1 MPLNINTNS
10 AASLASYNL
19 SKNNESLQKSLA
31 RLSSGSRITQ
41 PADDA
46 GGLAVSM
53 KLKGSINRLQGVEKN
68 IGNAISFLQ
77 VQDGVLESAGKI
89 VDRMAELKALSQ
101 DVLKNSSDIANY
113 NAEFKNLQV
122 QLHQMG
128 DTKFNGVSLFATTK
142 VAGGNA
148 TFNTVGSGNTV
159 SIYTSE
165 NGGSGSV
172 VSINKA
178 TMLAALTIDSTSV
191 GVKKAFQDSTG
202 SATIKSFAASAVGS
216 AISLG
221 AVSVGVYSQ
230 ALQNIATLR
239 AENGGSV
246 SRLQFAQE
254 SASQQRTNLEAA
266 NGRIVDV
273 DIATESTLLA
283 KYNILVQASASMLSQ
298 ANSSPNVALMLLN

>member
-19 SKNNESLQKSLA
+19 SKNNASLQKSLA

-178 TMLAALTIDSTSV
+178 TMLAALTIDTSDV
-191 GVKKAFQDSTG
+191 SAKKAFQDVTG
-202 SATIKSFAASAVGS
+202 NVKSFAASTVSG

-221 AVSVGVYSQ
+221 SVSVGVYSQ

-254 SASQQRTNLEAA
+254 SAAQQRTNLEAA

-273 DIATESTLLA
+273 DIASESTLLA

>member
-19 SKNNESLQKSLA
+19 SKNNASLQKSLA

-113 NAEFKNLQV
+113 NAEFNNLQV

-128 DTKFNGVSLFATTK
+128 DTKFNGVSLFAITNSTGK
-142 VAGGNA
+142 A

-254 SASQQRTNLEAA
+254 SAGQQRTNLEAA

-273 DIATESTLLA
+273 DIASESTLLA

>member
-19 SKNNESLQKSLA
+19 SKNNASLQKSLA

-128 DTKFNGVSLFATTK
+128 DTKFNGVSLFAITNSSGK
-142 VAGGNA
+142 A

-165 NGGSGSV
+165 NGGSGSI

-191 GVKKAFQDSTG
+191 GDKKAFQDVTG
-202 SATIKSFAASAVGS
+202 NVKSFAASAVSG

-254 SASQQRTNLEAA
+254 SAAQQRTNLEAA

-273 DIATESTLLA
+273 DIASESTLLA

>member
-19 SKNNESLQKSLA
+19 SKNNASLQKSLA

-53 KLKGSINRLQGVEKN
+53 KLKGSISRLQGVEKN

-128 DTKFNGVSLFATTK
+128 DTKFNGVSLFAITNST
-142 VAGGNA
+142 GNA

-191 GVKKAFQDSTG
+191 GDKKAFQDVTG
-202 SATIKSFAASAVGS
+202 NVKSFAASAVGS

-254 SASQQRTNLEAA
+254 SAGQQRTNLEAA

>member
-1 MPLNINTNS
+1 MPLNINTNT
-10 AASLASYNL
+10 AASSASYYL
-19 SKNNESLQKSLA
+19 SKNNASLQKSLN

-53 KLKGSINRLQGVEKN
+53 KLRGTISRLSGVEKN
-68 IGNAISFLQ
+68 IDNAISFLQ

-89 VDRMAELKALSQ
+89 LDRMAELKALSQ

-122 QLHQMG
+122 QLYQSSE
-128 DTKFNGVSLFATTK
+128 TKFNGVSLFAIKT
-142 VAGGNA
+142 ASGGNA
-148 TFNTVGSGNTV
+148 TFNTIGSGNTV
-159 SIYTSE
+159 SIFTSATGE
-165 NGGSGSV
+165 SGSV

-178 TMLAALTIDSTSV
+178 SMLAALTIDASSV
-191 GVKKAFQDSTG
+191 SVKKAFQDAGTNEIRSFG
-202 SATIKSFAASAVGS
+202 SATVGAAFE
-216 AISLG
+216 LG
-221 AVSVGVYSQ
+221 DVSVAVFTQ
-230 ALQNIATLR
+230 ALQNVATLR

-254 SASQQRTNLEAA
+254 SAGQQRTNLEAA
-266 NGRIVDV
+266 NGRIMDV
-273 DIATESTLLA
+273 DIARESTQLA

-298 ANSSPNVALMLLN
+298 ANASSNVAMMLLS